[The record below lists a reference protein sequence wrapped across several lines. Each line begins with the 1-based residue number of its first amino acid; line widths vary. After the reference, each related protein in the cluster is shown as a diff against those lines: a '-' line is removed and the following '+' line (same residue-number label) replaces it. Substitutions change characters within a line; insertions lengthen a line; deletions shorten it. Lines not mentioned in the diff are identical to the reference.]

1 MFKKIFI
8 EESVKSHP
16 ITQNILSRFK
26 KITPIEISKIED
38 IWGRVKKPYLQ
49 KRDNLNLFIGKKEG
63 KLIKLAPPAYGHG
76 DEPHYYFVH
85 AYNCI
90 YECEY
95 CYLQGYFNTPD
106 IVLFV
111 NHEEILE
118 KMQKITDETDGPL
131 WFHAGEYSDSLAL
144 THLTGELPLY
154 FDFFKKNPKAML
166 ELRTKSVNTK
176 EIEKLSP
183 LENVF
188 VSFSLSP
195 EKTSQEFDLKTPNAK
210 LRLKA
215 IKKLYELGFKIG
227 IHLDPVI
234 YNETLKEEYTELLEK
249 LNESIPLKD
258 ISYLSIGVVRFTKD
272 VYFETSRNYPKSR
285 LLQGEFIK
293 SFDNKVRYNRPMRM
307 WILNTLKELCVSFG
321 LETSKIYLCMEED
334 DESKLK

>member
-8 EESVKSHP
+8 EKSVKDHP
-16 ITQNILSRFK
+16 ISKNILSRFK
-26 KITPIEISKIED
+26 NISLSEIDKIED

-49 KRDNLNLFIGKKEG
+49 KRDNLNLFIGRKEG
-63 KLIKLAPPAYGHG
+63 KLVKLAPPAYGHG
-76 DEPHYYFVH
+76 NEPHYYFVH

-118 KMQKITDETDGPL
+118 EMQRITNETNGPV

-154 FDFFKKNPKAML
+154 FDFFKKNPHAML

-176 EIEKLSP
+176 EIEKLESLP
-183 LENVF
+183 NVF

-195 EKTSQEFDLKTPNAK
+195 NEATREFDLKTPSAE
-210 LRLKA
+210 LRLRA
-215 IKKLYELGFKIG
+215 IKKLYALGFKIG

-234 YNETLKEEYTELLEK
+234 YSEDIKEKYQELLEK
-249 LNESIPLKD
+249 LSFSIPLNE
-258 ISYLSIGVVRFTKD
+258 ISYISIGVVRFTKD
-272 VYFETSRNYPKSR
+272 VYFETSKNYPESR
-285 LLQGEFIK
+285 ILQGEFIR

-307 WILNTLKELCVSFG
+307 WILNTLKELCVLKGIIS
-321 LETSKIYLCMEED
+321 ERIYLCMEED
-334 DESKLK
+334 DS